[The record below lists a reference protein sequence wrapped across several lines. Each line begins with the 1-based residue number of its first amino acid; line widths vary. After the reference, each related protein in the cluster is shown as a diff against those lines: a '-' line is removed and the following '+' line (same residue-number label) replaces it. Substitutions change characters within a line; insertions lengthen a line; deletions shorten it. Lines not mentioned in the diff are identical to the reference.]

1 MTKGIL
7 YISTG
12 EEFVDETILS
22 AKTVKQE
29 MDVQITVASDRS
41 IESEF
46 VDSTIEI
53 DNPQYS
59 FGDQIDTMK
68 ETPYDKT
75 LYLDSDIHIYESISD
90 IFSALDY
97 FDLVASHAPVRSQ
110 DKDSDVQRPPPCFP
124 EYNTGVVGYC
134 LTDSVCDFLNR
145 WTEEYQNDLQRG
157 CNRNQPSFRQALYE
171 SEIRIG
177 TLPPEYN
184 CRFQFPG
191 QVTGIVKV
199 FHGRLRE
206 MNTDDG
212 GAPHL
217 MDVKSVADKINKNQD
232 PRVFYPRGNT
242 VSVRS
247 LSDSILYRLQYSLK
261 QHGVF
266 KTIKQIIKK
275 F

>member
-1 MTKGIL
+1 MNKGIL
-7 YISTG
+7 YVSTG
-12 EEFVDETILS
+12 KEFVDETILS

-29 MDVQITVASDRS
+29 MDVPITVASDES

-46 VDSTIEI
+46 IDSTIKI
-53 DNPQYS
+53 DNPQYG
-59 FGDQIDTMK
+59 FGDQIDIMK

-75 LYLDSDIHIYESISD
+75 LYLDSDIYMCEGISD
-90 IFSALDY
+90 IFTALDH

-110 DKDSDVQRPPPCFP
+110 DDNSDVQRPPPCFP

-134 LTDSVCDFLNR
+134 LTDLMHTFLNR
-145 WTEEYQNDLQRG
+145 WAEEYEKDHQRG

-171 SEIRIG
+171 SDIRIG
-177 TLPPEYN
+177 TLPSEYN

-191 QVTGIVKV
+191 QATGIVKV

-206 MNTDDG
+206 MNTNNG

-217 MDVKSVADKINKNQD
+217 MDIKSVANKINKKQD
-232 PRVFYPRGNT
+232 PRVFYPRGNS
-242 VSVRS
+242 VSVRG

-261 QHGVF
+261 QHGVL
-266 KTIKQIIKK
+266 KTMKQLMRKL
-275 F
+275 